1 MSKILVID
9 DEEEIRIALK
19 RVLTREGYEVV
30 LSASVLDA
38 IEKVDS
44 NKDFSLVISDIMM
57 KGKNGIDFIQ
67 YVSESNKNLPVILI
81 TGNPNLATAESAV
94 RFKAFEYIS
103 KPVDR
108 FQILSVVK
116 RAIDSKTKIDVD
128 AEKLHQSEIMEKV
141 LRSQYLDLN
150 RQNAAILN
158 ATSDAVITIDFNKT
172 IVFANFAA
180 FEMFHYPSPADLIGQ
195 TVQVLFTENKMD
207 KYIDRIQEVMG
218 KNQKKQAYQQAD
230 VTLKRSDETTFV
242 ADVAICTYILDGES
256 YFTGVIRDVTQ
267 KKMMVEQL
275 IDSERRAF
283 LSTVAASIGHEINN
297 SLTAIQGFVEM
308 ATKET
313 AEASLKDRA
322 LQVTLNQTQKL
333 QTLTSNL
340 LQLGKSSKTR
350 SETIESIDVNK
361 VVSHVLEVFKET
373 ARLKYCQI
381 NWEPGEK
388 LSIKINPDQFSLL
401 LSNILLN
408 AADATKNTG
417 TISIQAFKERGSVH
431 LSITDDGY
439 GMTEEVISKIYE
451 PYFTT
456 KELGRGTGLGMFVV
470 KQIIDSFG
478 IKLTISSEPE
488 KGSVFTFIFS
498 N

>member
-1 MSKILVID
+1 MGKILVID

-30 LSASVLDA
+30 LSESVSDA
-38 IEKVDS
+38 IEKVNS
-44 NKDFSLVISDIMM
+44 NTDFSLVISDIMM

-67 YVSESNKNLPVILI
+67 HVSESNKNLPVILI

-116 RAIDSKTKIDVD
+116 RAIESKNKIDVD

-172 IVFANFAA
+172 IVSANSAT
-180 FEMFHYPSPADLIGQ
+180 FEMFRYPSPADLIGQ
-195 TVQVLFTENKMD
+195 TIQVLFTENKMD
-207 KYIDRIQEVMG
+207 KYIDRIQEVMS
-218 KNQKKQAYQQAD
+218 KNQIKQAYQQTD
-230 VTLKRSDETTFV
+230 VTLKRSDDSTFT

-256 YFTGVIRDVTQ
+256 YFTGVVRDVTQ

-308 ATKET
+308 ATKEA

-340 LQLGKSSKTR
+340 LQLGKSSKIR
-350 SETIESIDVNK
+350 SEVIESLDIGK
-361 VVSHVLEVFKET
+361 AITHVLEVFKET

-381 NWEPGEK
+381 NWTPTEE
-388 LSIKINPDQFSLL
+388 LSIKINGDQFSLL

-417 TISIQAFKERGSVH
+417 IISIHAFKEKGHVH

-439 GMTEEVISKIYE
+439 GMTEDVIAKIYE

-470 KQIIDSFG
+470 KQIVDSFG
-478 IKLTISSEPE
+478 IKLVISSTPE
-488 KGSVFTFIFS
+488 KGSTFTFIFS